1 MCLLVKKAYNKYF
14 MLSTPNILKALSLIF
29 RETLNNAVHILGA
42 KSTSDKK
49 LSEFEDNA
57 KKNPPK
63 QSYLLY

>member
-1 MCLLVKKAYNKYF
+1 